1 MIQDAVIRNLEV
13 IGQSVKDIG
22 VDELTKSQPGVPW
35 AQVAGARNI
44 LAHHYLGVDLNLV
57 WRIVARDLPELEEKI
72 VAMAKAEGYTL
83 G

>member
-35 AQVAGARNI
+35 AAGGWGPQHPGASLSRCRFESRMAHRRTRLARAGREN
-44 LAHHYLGVDLNLV
+44 
-57 WRIVARDLPELEEKI
+57 RRDG
-72 VAMAKAEGYTL
+72 EG
-83 G
+83 